1 MTVLLEQA
9 LRRVESLAPEDQDA
23 IASQLLDSLDDDAE
37 WSRRFHEKPAM
48 LRALAEE
55 AREEHSRGDTRPV
68 DELAG

>member
-37 WSRRFHEKPAM
+37 WSRRFHENPSM